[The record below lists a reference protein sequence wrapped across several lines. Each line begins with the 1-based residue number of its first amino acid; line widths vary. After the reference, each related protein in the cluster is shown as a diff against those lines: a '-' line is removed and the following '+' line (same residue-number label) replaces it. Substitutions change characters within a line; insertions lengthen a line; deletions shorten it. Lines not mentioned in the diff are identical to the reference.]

1 MKLKL
6 KKASYLLF
14 IISLLAG
21 IIFLVINLFDV
32 QAKKIKYKD
41 KINKKEFK
49 IFISLPDTIKSSL
62 LIISGKRSFNN
73 LFNDYNIKFLPDTEN
88 LKLNFKKISTSFD
101 KSESNT
107 FFIDIIEDNLILVTK
122 SGEFYLENLT
132 EVAQNKVKK
141 IKKKIVVK
149 NLITTN
155 RPL

>member
-41 KINKKEFK
+41 KISNKAFK

-141 IKKKIVVK
+141 SKKK
-149 NLITTN
+149 L
-155 RPL
+155 L